1 MSCDNPTTCLPW
13 LTGKSFVK
21 GIVMTQLA
29 PHVLASVL
37 VATSRASQRLL
48 VELAKAADEVSRAA
62 DRGGAWT
69 DTPGTDA
76 LRALHPHLLPGLTGN
91 AQDVDMA
98 AAS

>member
-1 MSCDNPTTCLPW
+1 
-13 LTGKSFVK
+13 
-21 GIVMTQLA
+21 MTQLA
-29 PHVLASVL
+29 PQVLASVL
-37 VATSRASQRLL
+37 LAASSTSRRLL
-48 VELAKAADEVSRAA
+48 VELAQAADEVSRAA

-76 LRALHPHLLPGLTGN
+76 LRALHPHLVPGLTAN